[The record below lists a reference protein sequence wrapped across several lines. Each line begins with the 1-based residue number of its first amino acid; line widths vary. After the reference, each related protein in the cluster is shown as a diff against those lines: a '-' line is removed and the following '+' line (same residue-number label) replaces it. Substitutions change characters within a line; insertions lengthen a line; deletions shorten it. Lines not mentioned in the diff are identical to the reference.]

1 MKILRG
7 TIVGGIA
14 FFLLGWLIWG
24 VLLMDFSMNN
34 FDQSIYLPEEEMI
47 WWALILANLFTAL
60 MLTLVMNWANVRT
73 LLDGLKIGAIIGALF
88 ALSIDLAYYSMTTM
102 ILTFS
107 AIVVDTVAYT
117 LLMAI
122 TGLLIVLG
130 WGKNRT
136 V

>member
-7 TIVGGIA
+7 TIFGGIA

-60 MLTLVMNWANVRT
+60 MLTLIMKWANVRT

-107 AIVVDTVAYT
+107 AIIVDTVAYT
-117 LLMAI
+117 LLMGI
-122 TGLLIVLG
+122 TGLIIVLG

-136 V
+136 L

>member
-7 TIVGGIA
+7 TIFGGIA

-34 FDQSIYLPEEEMI
+34 FDQNIYLPEEEMI

-73 LLDGLKIGAIIGALF
+73 LLDGLKIGAIIGALY
-88 ALSIDLAYYSMTTM
+88 ALSIDLAYYSMTTV
-102 ILTFS
+102 ILTAS
-107 AIVVDTVAYT
+107 AIIVDTVAYT
-117 LLMAI
+117 LLMGI
-122 TGLLIVLG
+122 TGLIIVLG
-130 WGKNRT
+130 WGKNKAA
-136 V
+136 